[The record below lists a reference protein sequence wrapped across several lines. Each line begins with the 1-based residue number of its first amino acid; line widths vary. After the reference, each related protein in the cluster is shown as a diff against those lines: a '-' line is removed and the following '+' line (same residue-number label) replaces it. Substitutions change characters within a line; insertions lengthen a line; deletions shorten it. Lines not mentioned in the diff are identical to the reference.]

1 MDDKKTPKNPKN
13 FYCVTCDFRSS
24 NKKDYNRHLSTA
36 KHKRITMDNK
46 NTLNQYSCI
55 CGKKYKFMS
64 GLCKH
69 RNNCREIKKNLG
81 EDKDE
86 LSELRNSINIEKDNL
101 KSMFLQ
107 MIETYNNNQLEI
119 NKRNHENTMEVV
131 NKVVDALP
139 KMGNTINNNNIEKQT
154 LNFYLTNT
162 CKDAE
167 TIHDF
172 TERYVKRCVD
182 FMNENYRMVA
192 HNQINMA
199 SSIYDLFFKCLSENP
214 QNMNFLQTTD
224 VKNGILYVKE
234 KKKDSA
240 RDCYGE
246 AEFIKY
252 MDGFEKA
259 GFNIGHAILRAFNP
273 LQQQYEQILERECGR
288 KPNED
293 NYEDDEEYERDLDA
307 YNEKVGQLKCSLMVQ
322 VYDTVRI
329 FEDKRK
335 RNEILSRT
343 KRLKE

>member
-36 KHKRITMDNK
+36 KHIRMTQCLQIDDKKTPLQF
-46 NTLNQYSCI
+46 TCE
-55 CGKKYKFMS
+55 CGKSYKYRQSLHRHK
-64 GLCKH
+64 LKCKL
-69 RNNCREIKKNLG
+69 LG
-81 EDKDE
+81 ISPQNEEKEEVEQQQQTSNEDM
-86 LSELRNSINIEKDNL
+86 

-107 MIETYNNNQLEI
+107 MIEKY
-119 NKRNHENTMEVV
+119 HVNTMEVV

-307 YNEKVGQLKCSLMVQ
+307 YSEKVGQLKCSLMVQ